1 VRVRQR
7 RCWDRRESSQVPHA
21 GEQKMLITL
30 RLVFIFWMVCPFLY
44 FMSAA
49 ANTFTVPKLHDNGAA
64 LGQISFL
71 SGMVCVL
78 IMGLF
83 HGLLVP
89 FAIGGAVLALGAL
102 ILYEWS
108 RRTVIDRNF
117 FVGLSGEVP
126 RAVCAE
132 GPFRLVRHPF
142 YVSYVLAFVAVALA
156 FPSPIVGAAC
166 LLNIGLFVYMAFDDE
181 KTLMASAL
189 GVEYETYR
197 MRIGMFVPHAGRSR

>member
-1 VRVRQR
+1 MRRCLRRPTSSGGWDRPRTWPGGMIGSERRCLHVRVRQR

-89 FAIGGAVLALGAL
+89 FAIGG
-102 ILYEWS
+102 
-108 RRTVIDRNF
+108 
-117 FVGLSGEVP
+117 
-126 RAVCAE
+126 
-132 GPFRLVRHPF
+132 
-142 YVSYVLAFVAVALA
+142 
-156 FPSPIVGAAC
+156 
-166 LLNIGLFVYMAFDDE
+166 
-181 KTLMASAL
+181 
-189 GVEYETYR
+189 
-197 MRIGMFVPHAGRSR
+197 